1 MDYRYDEIQGR
12 GVTRRQARFA
22 LLTVVARRQTYFNL
36 AYLIAAF
43 PLGLFYFVF
52 LVTGFSVGLGT
63 AIIGIGFALLVAT
76 LLAAWG
82 FAMFERELA
91 MWWLN
96 VRIAPMAA
104 SVPPGVSL
112 WNRLVLML
120 RNPVTWKGLAYVL
133 VEFPFGVFS
142 FACVVSLL
150 SAALSLLLSP
160 VIYLMTLAL
169 NHGLSDQLQLRLVFG
184 IVISGL
190 NVPLFMVATLA
201 LSVLGFILLIGA
213 LYAFNGLAF
222 VWGQFA
228 RVMLGMSESARRL
241 AEAQATAAANGR
253 VPRRADQSR
262 RELIVNV
269 SHELR
274 TPIANISRSCR
285 VAVDGSER
293 PRRQRGDN
301 RHYLEIIARE
311 AERLSS
317 LVDDLLALAR
327 ADADELKLDV
337 RPISGW
343 RCRRRGVPVAGAARH
358 ARPPG
363 ARWCA
368 ASRQEL
374 PQALADRDRLAQVL
388 LNLVRNAITYTP
400 SGGIVSISL
409 NRADATISRSR
420 SPIPVIGIPPDD
432 LARVFDRFYRTD
444 ASRARA
450 SGGFGLGLSIARDL
464 VQAMGGSISAASAPG
479 EGSQFRVVL
488 GIA

>member
-12 GVTRRQARFA
+12 SVARRHSIFA
-22 LLTVVARRQTYFNL
+22 LLKVATRRQTYFNL
-36 AYLIAAF
+36 AYLLAAF

-52 LVTGFSVGLGT
+52 LVTCLSVGVGTVILGV
-63 AIIGIGFALLVAT
+63 GLVLLIAT
-76 LLAAWG
+76 MLAAWG
-82 FAMFERELA
+82 FATFERELV

-104 SVPPGVSL
+104 PAPPDISL
-112 WNRLVLML
+112 WQRFVRML
-120 RNPVTWKGLAYVL
+120 RNSVTWKGLAYLL

-142 FACVVSLL
+142 FACVISLL
-150 SAALSLLLSP
+150 SAAVSLLVSP
-160 VIYLMTLAL
+160 VIYLVTLVL
-169 NHGLSDQLQLRLVFG
+169 NHGLSDQFQLRLGFG
-184 IVISGL
+184 IVVSGL
-190 NVPLFMVATLA
+190 NVPLFMVVTLA

-213 LYAFNGLAF
+213 LYAFNGLAYL
-222 VWGQFA
+222 WGQFA
-228 RVMLGMSESARRL
+228 RLMLGMNESARRL
-241 AEAQATAAANGR
+241 AEAQATAARERTRAE
-253 VPRRADQSR
+253 RADQSR

-274 TPIANISRSCR
+274 TPIANISGHVESLLM
-285 VAVDGSER
+285 SEGQSAGDENS
-293 PRRQRGDN
+293 RR
-301 RHYLEIIARE
+301 YLEIVARE

-337 RPISGW
+337 RAISAGDVVEEVYQSLAPLAM
-343 RCRRRGVPVAGAARH
+343 RDRQVKVVRSVA
-358 ARPPG
+358 P
-363 ARWCA
+363 
-368 ASRQEL
+368 EL
-374 PQALADRDRLAQVL
+374 PPALAGRDRLAQVL

-409 NRADATISRSR
+409 GREDASHLAITVADTG
-420 SPIPVIGIPPDD
+420 IGIPPED

-444 ASRARA
+444 ASRTRA

-488 GIA
+488 RAAW